1 MEHAQYKFQIII
13 IIIII
18 SVWHSE
24 LEEPIRLREIQYL
37 PPGLLLRKTI

>member
-13 IIIII
+13 III
-18 SVWHSE
+18 SVWYSE
-24 LEEPIRLREIQYL
+24 LEEPIRMREIQYL